1 VLARTPRVRFEK
13 MDDVLDADAEARR
26 TAKEEVERLS
36 VKAVAVS

>member
-1 VLARTPRVRFEK
+1 
-13 MDDVLDADAEARR
+13 VLDADAEARR